1 MFDITEAY
9 NGTMVSAEGPVNGQ
23 EHSLEHANN
32 HPATADEILQHA
44 REEAAQILEAAQA
57 EAADFLSQKLDEA
70 DIKANHIIAER
81 VNQTFASLGPDL
93 WSARTGITKIVEQSI
108 TLMIGAIGSE
118 KAFNLAVNKATQ
130 DYIKSTTLTI
140 HAHPDSANRLR
151 LYKISKPQKEFSA
164 NYEIMD
170 DTSLEPGR
178 CILDTGEKRIE
189 VSLDIQIQVL
199 KNSLEASLNGGK
211 A

>member
-9 NGTMVSAEGPVNGQ
+9 NGTMVAAESPVNGQ
-23 EHSLEHANN
+23 EHLAEQINDQ
-32 HPATADEILQHA
+32 PATAEEILQYA
-44 REEAAQILEAAQA
+44 REEAAEILEAAQT
-57 EAADFLSQKLDEA
+57 EAAEFLVQKQDEA
-70 DIKANHIIAER
+70 DMEANRIIAEK

-93 WSARTGITKIVEQSI
+93 WSARTGIIKIIEESI

-118 KAFNLAVNKATQ
+118 KAFNLAVSKATQ
-130 DYIKSTTLTI
+130 DYIKSATLII

-189 VSLDIQIQVL
+189 VSLDIQIQAL
-199 KNSLEASLNGGK
+199 KNSLEASLGGGK
-211 A
+211 T